1 MIHTAKIASPPY
13 SLIFV
18 ADPEGGTTPECSPPA
33 PYWATPSCIA
43 VGCLMYQDGD
53 TEVSLGSSREVN
65 PEGRPIFDGLL
76 ETPNRKVN
84 VETAEGELV
93 LQADVPTESTRVRI
107 WTNAL
112 REPDKIIIGLG

>member
-1 MIHTAKIASPPY
+1 MVHTTKVAPPY
-13 SLIFV
+13 SLIFI

-33 PYWATPSCIA
+33 PYWTTPSCIA

-53 TEVSLGSSREVN
+53 TEVSLGLARDVKAS
-65 PEGRPIFDGLL
+65 GRPIFDGLL

-84 VETAEGELV
+84 IETAEGDVV
-93 LQADVPTESTRVRI
+93 LQTEVPSERTRVRI

-112 REPDKIIIGLG
+112 REPDKIIVGLG

>member
-1 MIHTAKIASPPY
+1 MVHSVKVAPPY
-13 SLIFV
+13 SLIFI
-18 ADPEGGTTPECSPPA
+18 ADPEGGDTPECSPPA

-53 TEVSLGSSREVN
+53 TEVSLGPTREVN
-65 PEGRPIFDGLL
+65 PGGRPIFDGRL

-84 VETAEGELV
+84 VETAEGKLV
-93 LQADVPTESTRVRI
+93 LQADVQSESTRVRI

-112 REPDKIIIGLG
+112 QEPDRIIIGLE